1 MLINSL
7 FIIAG
12 LIGFIISTILFIN
25 HKSNP
30 VMNIYMV
37 LLIFIISCRFFIFG
51 TINLIS
57 SIDILTIYTKYSN
70 LTSVVIPICYLYFKN
85 LAQNNK
91 QFDRHE
97 LLHFIFPV
105 CYFIISIEI
114 YNYITPRLTLKLF
127 LILIFSAF
135 LCNYLYLSYITL
147 KNNIWNKRGEN
158 KTIKKQNKKVHNWT
172 LFLFIALIL
181 ASSRLLIS
189 LSIEAFDNDLSR
201 GLSYQWISSLIW
213 IVILIKIL
221 VTPEILYGYK
231 MLNEKIKENRNSN
244 LVFNEIWQIQAIME
258 INNSQHLILK
268 EKINDNLQHY
278 FEEIEKLSLQYV
290 FFRDPKVGLNDL
302 ATKLSI
308 PKSHLSYLFKYHTT
322 ISFSDYKKTIRIQD
336 GINLIENGYLKNNTL
351 DSLSKK
357 IGFTSYNPFF
367 TSFKEIIGI
376 APAEY
381 INKIHSAA

>member
-135 LCNYLYLSYITL
+135 LCNYLYLSYTTL
-147 KNNIWNKRGEN
+147 KNNIWNKRREN